1 MQATAHGDNIAMLHH
16 PLKTTIQA
24 LGNARALQ
32 SEEVSPIVDAFA
44 AQRVSIPRSKRTVHI
59 GFEARE
65 ARTIAF

>member
-24 LGNARALQ
+24 LGNTRALK

-44 AQRVSIPRSKRTVHI
+44 AQCVSIPHSKRTVHV
-59 GFEARE
+59 GCVARE
-65 ARTIAF
+65 AKANAF